1 MNTKKLNVG
10 YNFSKY
16 EEKEHSTDE
25 EFINKNPDC
34 WKIIKFLA
42 DNPFTT
48 QKEICERFNLTK
60 DEFIEKN
67 KKIRESDWTR
77 DYIIN
82 TGVGSKYWKN
92 TIIPTI
98 QSG

>member
-16 EEKEHSTDE
+16 EEKEHSADE

-60 DEFIEKN
+60 DELIEKN
-67 KKIRESDWTR
+67 
-77 DYIIN
+77 
-82 TGVGSKYWKN
+82 
-92 TIIPTI
+92 
-98 QSG
+98 